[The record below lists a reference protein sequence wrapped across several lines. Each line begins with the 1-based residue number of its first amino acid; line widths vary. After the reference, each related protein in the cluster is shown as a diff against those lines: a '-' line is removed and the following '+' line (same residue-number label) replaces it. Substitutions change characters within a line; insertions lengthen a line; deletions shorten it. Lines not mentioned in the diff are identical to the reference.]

1 MFIYLCISEKDGEE
15 GKKISFFPLQN
26 LPHSQKMTP
35 KGVVVSAFFLDVC
48 NLLWDMYRS
57 VPPHLQFII
66 LLHFEAER
74 NYEKSRSSELYR
86 TPTYLNVNEY

>member
-15 GKKISFFPLQN
+15 MKKISFFPLQN
-26 LPHSQKMTP
+26 FLCSQKMTL

-74 NYEKSRSSELYR
+74 NGQKSRLSELYR
-86 TPTYLNVNEY
+86 IQTYLNVNEY